1 MKLQCTVGSHL
12 SELHLSEV
20 LFYLS
25 EHFSYPNTLW
35 GVPAQIRDFSIM
47 SLIQHYN
54 ITLTLQNLLP
64 VFHTCVADSVVVSVG
79 QVVGEEEVEM
89 MGTGGAD
96 ELAQL
101 NPSGHV

>member
-1 MKLQCTVGSHL
+1 MQPLNEITVGSHL

-20 LFYLS
+20 LFYLPVS

-35 GVPAQIRDFSIM
+35 SVPDRIRDFSTYTN
-47 SLIQHYN
+47 SSTRFAAL
-54 ITLTLQNLLP
+54 
-64 VFHTCVADSVVVSVG
+64 FHVCLHVLADSVVVSVG
-79 QVVGEEEVEM
+79 QVVGEEEVVER

-101 NPSGHV
+101 NLSGHV